1 LGTATTS
8 SAADLSAL
16 LPTEAEGVSDVR
28 VALSLPTQIG
38 YGIGQI
44 AGQIF
49 RDVPS
54 LLLLFFMTTALGIAP
69 AISGAAIFIPKL
81 VFGVGCDMAVG
92 VFSDRWQTK
101 IARRWWLLAGAV
113 GAPLAMILLFH
124 VPEGSTTLRVAYVAG
139 IFSLYMAVFASFSVP
154 YLAISGEM
162 TDNPQA
168 RTVLMAWRLVFT
180 SVGVLIASG
189 VAPAIVQMKGGGQA
203 GYEAM
208 ALVLAAI
215 CPVAL
220 LIAFVAIGR
229 FTPSSPAERVAPLS
243 FSQALSVL
251 AHPRFSVLCGVNI
264 MQLAGMGM
272 GYASLLYFLSYNMAR
287 ADALQV
293 IGGIIVAACA
303 GIILAQPLWVAVS
316 KRIGKRKS
324 YIAGS
329 IIYSLT
335 YIIWALSA
343 DAGIG
348 FAYVLSFIAAV
359 GNSGWTVMGF
369 SMVSDVAGEDEAHS
383 GLYSAAW
390 VASDKIGFALG
401 GTLLV
406 GLILSGFGFDAARA
420 VQGLPQT
427 SLALTGVMFAFG
439 FVPAVLNLSGAAILS
454 KWGRD

>member
-1 LGTATTS
+1 MEVEQRNELAPLG
-8 SAADLSAL
+8 
-16 LPTEAEGVSDVR
+16 
-28 VALSLPTQIG
+28 LPTQIG

-54 LLLLFFMTTALGIAP
+54 LLLLFFMTTVLGVAP
-69 AISGAAIFIPKL
+69 AIAGTAIFVPKL
-81 VFGVGCDMAVG
+81 IFGVGCDMAVG
-92 VFSDRWQTK
+92 VFSDRWK
-101 IARRWWLLAGAV
+101 RRIARRWWLLAGAV
-113 GAPLAMILLFH
+113 GAPLAMVLLFH

-139 IFSLYMAVFASFSVP
+139 MFSLYMAVFASFSVP
-154 YLAISGEM
+154 YLAIAGEM
-162 TDNPQA
+162 TDNPQS
-168 RTVLMAWRLVFT
+168 RTLLMAWRLVFT
-180 SVGVLIASG
+180 SVGVLTASA
-189 VAPAIVQMKGGGQA
+189 VAPAIVQAQGGGQA

-220 LIAFVAIGR
+220 LIAFFTIGR
-229 FTPSSPAERVAPLS
+229 IAPEAEQREQAVPLS
-243 FSQALSVL
+243 FGQAVSVL

-287 ADALQV
+287 TDALQV

-303 GIILAQPLWVAVS
+303 GIILAQPLWVAVA
-316 KRIGKRKS
+316 KRIGKRRG

-329 IIYSLT
+329 VIYSLS
-335 YIIWALSA
+335 YIIWAFSA

-348 FAYVLSFIAAV
+348 FAYFLSFVAAL
-359 GNSGWTVMGF
+359 GNSGWTMLGF
-369 SMVSDVAGEDEAHS
+369 SMVADVAGEDGAHS

-406 GLILSGFGFDAARA
+406 GLILSAFGFDAGRA
-420 VQGLPQT
+420 VQGLPQ
-427 SLALTGVMFAFG
+427 SDLALTGVMFAFG
-439 FVPAVLNLSGAAILS
+439 FVPALLNLTGAAILA